1 MDTASHM
8 DQLDYGASNLKNLL
22 LIFPL
27 LVLIGCTTRVDMQ
40 TAAELDGA
48 EIVPRVPTS
57 TAIRTFEKYCHQTRA
72 NPGRVVAA
80 LKRDGYKL
88 LVTDRRENFFG
99 YAHATRP
106 MVGVIDNPGE
116 PGCMTFVKRDPALAK
131 AFNGFVKARH
141 RSAQR
146 VSVRDLDT
154 VWVVQGSP
162 GLVFARDVDGTDEL
176 MMLLVK

>member
-1 MDTASHM
+1 MRSNRKIGLGFVVTALS
-8 DQLDYGASNLKNLL
+8 
-22 LIFPL
+22 L
-27 LVLIGCTTRVDMQ
+27 LVLSACTTRVDME
-40 TAAELDGA
+40 TAAALSEQNSQ
-48 EIVPRVPTS
+48 IVPRVPTS
-57 TAIRTFEKYCHQTRA
+57 TAIRTFEKYCYQTRA

-116 PGCMTFVKRDPALAK
+116 PGCMTFVKRDPALAN
-131 AFNGFVKARH
+131 AFNSFVKGRH

-146 VSVRDLDT
+146 VSIRDLDT
-154 VWVVQGSP
+154 VWIVQGSP

-176 MMLLVK
+176 MMLLVQ